1 MVQQS
6 NTGSNSNGPERLRRR
21 ADARRREILAA
32 SARVFRRRG
41 YAETSMREIAA
52 EADLSPGNLYYY
64 FSGKHELLYF
74 CQDQALARMQSALL
88 VARSSGT
95 SVLEQTRSVIESHVR
110 CMLDEFEGA
119 TAHLQVEAL
128 PERLRR
134 QIIDKREGYE
144 QAIRELIT
152 SGIEAGEF
160 ARCDTSLVT
169 RAILGAANWSA
180 MWFRPEGEHSA
191 SGVAEALAN
200 YLVGGLV
207 NGTDLTGQNT
217 HPSFSRN
224 KQ

>member
-1 MVQQS
+1 M
-6 NTGSNSNGPERLRRR
+6 
-21 ADARRREILAA
+21 
-32 SARVFRRRG
+32 
-41 YAETSMREIAA
+41 
-52 EADLSPGNLYYY
+52 LS
-64 FSGKHELLYF
+64 
-74 CQDQALARMQSALL
+74 
-88 VARSSGT
+88 
-95 SVLEQTRSVIESHVR
+95 
-110 CMLDEFEGA
+110 
-119 TAHLQVEAL
+119 
-128 PERLRR
+128 RR
-134 QIIDKREGYE
+134 QIIDKRDGYE